1 MRLQQYQQHEL
12 AKRIVV
18 YNEANAWN
26 PEKTNGCSSAAAA
39 ATAAMSGENADG
51 GFSFSA
57 NPSCAEPS

>member
-1 MRLQQYQQHEL
+1 M
-12 AKRIVV
+12 

-26 PEKTNGCSSAAAA
+26 PEKTNGCSSAAASA
-39 ATAAMSGENADG
+39 ATAAVSGENADG

>member
-51 GFSFSA
+51 GFSFQ
-57 NPSCAEPS
+57 C